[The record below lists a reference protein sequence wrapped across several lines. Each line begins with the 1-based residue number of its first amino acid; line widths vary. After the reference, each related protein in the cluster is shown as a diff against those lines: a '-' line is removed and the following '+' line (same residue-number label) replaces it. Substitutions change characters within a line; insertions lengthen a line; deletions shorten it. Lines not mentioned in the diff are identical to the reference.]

1 VIFESCLSSRQGT
14 KAKQKG
20 RIYDSLLKV
29 HGDKVNADIIKN
41 YVDSCIPHAPLNL
54 IITLK

>member
-20 RIYDSLLKV
+20 RIYEGPLKV
-29 HGDKVNADIIKN
+29 HGDKENADIIKN
-41 YVDSCIPHAPLNL
+41 YVDRCIPHAP
-54 IITLK
+54 T